1 MKRFIIPV
9 LLCLIAISAS
19 AKGEIDPKY
28 GIGAVP
34 VNENGRVYFTDATE
48 IPSDMTAG
56 QCYDILLK
64 WAKGRFAKPYVQAGR
79 IISENSESQRFVFHV
94 DQTITFKRTALVL
107 DASRIEYN
115 YSVSIRDGKVSAT
128 MTDIKYRYE
137 EGRENG
143 GLAFTAEDWIT
154 DKEAFN
160 AKKTK
165 FLKSTGKFR
174 IKTIDLKDNI
184 FQSLKEAL
192 DNNGKK

>member
-19 AKGEIDPKY
+19 AKGSIDPKY

-34 VNENGRVYFTDATE
+34 VNENGRVSFTDNTD
-48 IPSDMTAG
+48 IPSGMNADK
-56 QCYDILLK
+56 CYDILLK
-64 WAKGRFAKPYVQAGR
+64 WAKGRFAQPYAQAGR
-79 IISENSESQRFVFHV
+79 ILSENSESRRFVFHV

-107 DASRIEYN
+107 DVSRIEYN
-115 YSVSIRDGKVSAT
+115 YTVSVKDGKVTAN

-143 GLAFTAEDWIT
+143 GQAFTAEDWIT
-154 DKEAFN
+154 DNEAFN

-174 IKTIDLKDNI
+174 IKTIDLKDNL

-192 DNNGKK
+192 DGNN